1 MTMKHTSLLVLAGA
15 LLTTSSMAQSAP
27 PVAPDGAGWY
37 YDISAGGLWLE
48 DLSIAGGYNSNF
60 DTGWGANMELGYK
73 LGNGLG
79 LGVDVGYYHADMGT
93 LSGRGVNVD
102 INGDVKVVPI
112 LLTARYDFKLTDA
125 LSFNLGAG
133 IGGAY
138 SSASLSGVGN
148 LDISASD
155 DSWDLVFQAQA
166 GFSYHISDG
175 TSIGVGYRYLNVGAS
190 DLQGHM
196 IQGSL
201 NFRW

>member
-1 MTMKHTSLLVLAGA
+1 MMKHTSLLALAGA
-15 LLTTSSMAQSAP
+15 LLATSSIAQAAP

-37 YDISAGGLWLE
+37 YDVSAGGLWLQ
-48 DLSIAGGYNSNF
+48 DLSIAGGYHSNF
-60 DTGWGANMELGYK
+60 DTGWGANLELGYN

-79 LGVDVGYYHADMGT
+79 LGLDVGYYHADMGT
-93 LSGRGVNVD
+93 LSGRGTKVD
-102 INGDVKVVPI
+102 INGDVKIVPI
-112 LLTARYDFKLTDA
+112 LLTVRYDIKLTESF
-125 LSFNLGAG
+125 SFNLGAG
-133 IGGAY
+133 IGGVY
-138 SSASLSGVGN
+138 DSAGLSGVGN
-148 LDISASD
+148 LNISDSD
-155 DSWDLVFQAQA
+155 DSWDLGFQAQA